1 MDDQPHGHGVY
12 FYNNGE
18 VYRGHYND
26 GDKCGE
32 GEYLKPDGGIYQG
45 MWLKDKKHGPG
56 KLYDAETKDLVI
68 GVWENDFIVE
78 IHKYFEVN
86 EEGEAIEQNPM
97 VFIKKKEEEMM

>member
-1 MDDQPHGHGVY
+1 MDDQPHGPGVY

-45 MWLKDKKHGPG
+45 M
-56 KLYDAETKDLVI
+56 
-68 GVWENDFIVE
+68 
-78 IHKYFEVN
+78 
-86 EEGEAIEQNPM
+86 
-97 VFIKKKEEEMM
+97 